1 MGDRIGKWLDFSFLA
16 LIRLG
21 AAVALLP
28 LVFAV
33 LRTQDHQGFRPV
45 QAEVTGTAEQCR
57 ISERAASRI
66 GKRSHWW
73 DCKEAANLQRAFP
86 SVDLEITSEP
96 FVRYRFVLPRGEL
109 IETGEAAGLLERAD
123 PTVGAIVP
131 LLYSPAD
138 PKQVRTVLGLEQW
151 AILAMIGLAG
161 LGIATAAS
169 RAPRRIRG
177 KTGRLAGA
185 GAGRCGCLRRR
196 LADRRARN
204 EGAADARQRRPAL
217 RSWLGGAG

>member
-1 MGDRIGKWLDFSFLA
+1 MGDRIGKWLDFSFLT

-33 LRTQDHQGFRPV
+33 LRTQDHQGFRAV
-45 QAEVTGTAEQCR
+45 QAEVTGSAEQCR

-86 SVDLEITSEP
+86 SVDLEISSEP
-96 FVRYRFVLPRGEL
+96 FIRYRFVLPRGEL
-109 IETGEAAGLLERAD
+109 IETGEAAGLLDRAD

-138 PKQVRTVLGLEQW
+138 PKQVRTVLGLGQW

-161 LGIATAAS
+161 LGVATTGWRLRERRDEFAA
-169 RAPRRIRG
+169 
-177 KTGRLAGA
+177 
-185 GAGRCGCLRRR
+185 R
-196 LADRRARN
+196 LADWL
-204 EGAADARQRRPAL
+204 EQEPDAADAFADDWPTDEHATKAL
-217 RSWLGGAG
+217 PMRGSDGRHLGVG